1 MKYLLPLVGL
11 LTLAGCGR
19 DETLT
24 QYGGDAFAW
33 RLVSL
38 NGQAVGYPNGITFG
52 PRGSVT
58 GFGPCSTY
66 SARQTAPYPWFA
78 LEDVQVVE
86 VTQDCAYQ
94 AQEAAY
100 FAALSEMNLSE
111 VSGSE
116 LVLSD
121 DKGRE
126 MSFTGVSHA
135 Q

>member
-11 LTLAGCGR
+11 LALAGCGR

-24 QYGGDAFAW
+24 QYGGDAFPW
-33 RLVSL
+33 RLLVLDGKPVSF
-38 NGQAVGYPNGITFG
+38 PNEIAFG

-86 VTQDCAYQ
+86 VTQDCAYL

-100 FAALSEMNLSE
+100 FAALSEMSLSE

-121 DKGRE
+121 DTGRE
-126 MSFTGVSHA
+126 MVFTGVSYA